1 MITRPFGTDVLE
13 GTQTLYHEDPVDGSV
28 TIETF
33 SDVDCVIEQT
43 KANYNNVRGRK
54 SPWKGDFHHVAS
66 IPIVV
71 AMQLEKD
78 GIMAD
83 PKAYARW
90 LNARE
95 NRVFRSRPGII

>member
-1 MITRPFGTDVLE
+1 MITRPFGTDVQA
-13 GTQTLYHEDPVDGSV
+13 GTQSLYHEDHDGSI

-33 SDVDCVIEQT
+33 SDVECVVEMT
-43 KANYNNVRGRK
+43 KANYNNKREK
-54 SPWKGDFHHVAS
+54 SPWTGDFHHVAS
-66 IPIVV
+66 IPIIV
-71 AMQLEKD
+71 ALQLERD

-83 PKAYARW
+83 EKAYARW